1 MKLTIYTPGDLIV
14 RRGEIAREMY
24 LISDGIV
31 QIIGYVR
38 IIYAWFWKTTHLI
51 RTGEGPSLRNHAL
64 LNFLESLAMF

>member
-38 IIYAWFWKTTHLI
+38 IIYAFGQQRHSH
-51 RTGEGPSLRNHAL
+51 G
-64 LNFLESLAMF
+64 